1 MAIRIAADIG
11 GTFTD
16 IAIVLQDGALATYKL
31 PSSPADFAAAALH
44 GIVAL
49 AGRLGL
55 ARETIEDVL
64 HGCTVATNVILEQ
77 RGARTALVT
86 TLGFR
91 DVLELRRVRVPRLYD
106 PLYEK
111 PPPLVPRERRLEVR
125 ERIGARGDVVE
136 PLDEAA
142 VEQVAR
148 RLAVEGVEA
157 VAVCFLNS
165 FANPAHEQRAGEIL
179 RRILPRCF
187 VTLSV
192 DLLPQIREYERTSST
207 VINAYVG
214 PPVKRYLEALLSGL
228 SRQGL
233 CAKLLIMQSSGG
245 LINAQAV
252 VDKPAQI
259 IECGPAAGVIGAARL
274 AADAGYRDVIS
285 FDMGG
290 TTAKAS
296 LIEDGRV
303 LSAEEYEVGG
313 GITLSSK
320 LVRDAGYVLKLP
332 AIDIAEVGAGGGS
345 IVWLD
350 KAGAIKVGPRSA
362 GAVPGPACY
371 DGGNEQPTVTDA
383 NVVLGF
389 LNGTAL
395 AGGSVPI
402 SAARARQ
409 AIEAHVAGPLRRDV
423 LETAFGIHNVANTAM
438 MRAVKSVTTYR
449 GRDPRDFALFA
460 FGGNGG
466 VHGVELARALRMRR
480 VVVPPAAGVF
490 SAIGLLFAP
499 VELALTQAFL
509 HRTDNAS
516 PAGIAAVYERL
527 ERQVERQLGASEGR
541 VAFRRFAWLR
551 YAGQAYELSVG
562 APPGPPDEAWLREL
576 EQGFTAE
583 HERTYGRRHSG
594 GRAIE
599 IVTLRIVGAVATAR
613 PAGIARQVNASRP
626 SARKRSA
633 YFGPRFGSVPTAVIG
648 RTELSQAPRSGPL
661 IIEEYEGTIVVPPD
675 CRVWLDANGNVVI
688 DVASSPEGLL

>member
-1 MAIRIAADIG
+1 
-11 GTFTD
+11 
-16 IAIVLQDGALATYKL
+16 
-31 PSSPADFAAAALH
+31 
-44 GIVAL
+44 
-49 AGRLGL
+49 
-55 ARETIEDVL
+55 
-64 HGCTVATNVILEQ
+64 
-77 RGARTALVT
+77 
-86 TLGFR
+86 
-91 DVLELRRVRVPRLYD
+91 
-106 PLYEK
+106 
-111 PPPLVPRERRLEVR
+111 
-125 ERIGARGDVVE
+125 
-136 PLDEAA
+136 
-142 VEQVAR
+142 
-148 RLAVEGVEA
+148 
-157 VAVCFLNS
+157 
-165 FANPAHEQRAGEIL
+165 
-179 RRILPRCF
+179 
-187 VTLSV
+187 
-192 DLLPQIREYERTSST
+192 
-207 VINAYVG
+207 
-214 PPVKRYLEALLSGL
+214 
-228 SRQGL
+228 
-233 CAKLLIMQSSGG
+233 
-245 LINAQAV
+245 
-252 VDKPAQI
+252 
-259 IECGPAAGVIGAARL
+259 
-274 AADAGYRDVIS
+274 
-285 FDMGG
+285 
-290 TTAKAS
+290 
-296 LIEDGRV
+296 
-303 LSAEEYEVGG
+303 
-313 GITLSSK
+313 
-320 LVRDAGYVLKLP
+320 
-332 AIDIAEVGAGGGS
+332 
-345 IVWLD
+345 
-350 KAGAIKVGPRSA
+350 
-362 GAVPGPACY
+362 VPGPACY

-395 AGGSVPI
+395 ADGSVPI